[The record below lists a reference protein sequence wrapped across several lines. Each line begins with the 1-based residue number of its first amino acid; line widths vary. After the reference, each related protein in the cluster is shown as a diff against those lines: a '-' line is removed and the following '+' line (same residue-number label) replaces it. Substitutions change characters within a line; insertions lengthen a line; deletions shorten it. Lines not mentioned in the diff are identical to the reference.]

1 MVSMKDKEKTEE
13 GIIEEFTKRYGC
25 DGFSEI
31 TAEKCGEGEWLL
43 KFHAWDGHIF
53 KMLARDIRMSKR

>member
-1 MVSMKDKEKTEE
+1 MEKKEE
-13 GIIEEFTKRYGC
+13 IIERLTKKYGC

-43 KFHAWDGHIF
+43 KFHTWDGHVF
-53 KMLARDIRMSKR
+53 KIIARDIEVKKI

>member
-1 MVSMKDKEKTEE
+1 MEEKTEE
-13 GIIEEFTKRYGC
+13 EIIEEFTEKYGC

-43 KFHAWDGHIF
+43 EFHAWNGHVF
-53 KMLARDIRMSKR
+53 KMIARDIEVEKV